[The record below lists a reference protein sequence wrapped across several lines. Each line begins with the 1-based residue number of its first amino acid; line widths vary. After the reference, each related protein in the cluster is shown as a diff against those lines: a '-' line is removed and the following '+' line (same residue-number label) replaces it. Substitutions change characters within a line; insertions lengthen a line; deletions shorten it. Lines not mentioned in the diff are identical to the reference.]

1 MRTTLFV
8 VALLAMAGCANE
20 EVLRERGKIA
30 FDLAEIGTDGL
41 EGEAGAERAVAY
53 EFCLPAKDS
62 YVTQVRVIDPTL
74 QLYPGVPGRVGCKAG
89 EILAIGNTHRA
100 EWRESLARLAALRYV
115 RRIERTRFE

>member
-1 MRTTLFV
+1 MRATLFV
-8 VALLAMAGCANE
+8 VALLAVAACGNDE
-20 EVLRERGKIA
+20 IRREREKIG

-41 EGEAGAERAVAY
+41 EGEAGAERAVDY

-74 QLYPGVPGRVGCKAG
+74 QLYPGVPGRTGCKAG

-100 EWRESLARLAALRYV
+100 EWRESLERLAALRYV

>member
-1 MRTTLFV
+1 MRALPLV
-8 VALLAMAGCANE
+8 VALVAAAGCGNDE
-20 EVLRERGKIA
+20 IRRERDKIG
-30 FDLAEIGTDGL
+30 FDLSEIGTDGL
-41 EGEAGAERAVAY
+41 EGPEGAERAVDY

-74 QLYPGVPGRVGCKAG
+74 QLYPGVPGRVGCGTG

-100 EWRESLARLAALRYV
+100 EWRESLERLAALRYV